1 MKEIF
6 KIAAALTVSCLIAGG
21 VMGGVFIATAKA
33 KKQNE
38 LLQIRQT
45 MTGLLGYS
53 QAQPAP
59 PNLRLHT
66 LHRYILEDEASTRSG
81 YLIPAAG
88 QGAYEFWIIALDG
101 RRVER
106 LQLKLAPEAAAD
118 EQERRRAIAA
128 ALGPRTSFQ
137 EADAITVA
145 ALDGKRLAYILPG
158 KFPGYKTAIH
168 LMVAL
173 NPDFSVRGV
182 EITAHEEDPG
192 LGGEIEKAYFKNQF
206 KGQTLDGIKALTVT
220 RAPLPEEKRRYLE
233 SGSGSRAAL
242 PEADINRLRARYQND
257 EVHAISGATI
267 SSSAVASGVK
277 RTVRNSVHRLRLL
290 DQAARENN
298 IPLAF

>member
-6 KIAAALTVSCLIAGG
+6 RIAAALTVSCLIAGG
-21 VMGGVFIATAKA
+21 VMGGVFMATAKA
-33 KKQNE
+33 KKRNE
-38 LLQIRQT
+38 ILAIQQT

-53 QAQPAP
+53 QDRPAP

-66 LHRYILEDEASTRSG
+66 LYRYIVADEAATRSG
-81 YLIPAAG
+81 YLLPAAG
-88 QGAYEFWIIALDG
+88 RGAYEFWIIALDG
-101 RRVER
+101 RLVKR
-106 LQLKLAPEAAAD
+106 LPLKLAPEAAAD

-128 ALGPRTSFQ
+128 ALGHRTSFQ

-145 ALDGKRLAYILPG
+145 ALDGKRLAYLLPG

-173 NPDFSVRGV
+173 NPDFSVQGV

-206 KGQTLDGIKALTVT
+206 KDKTLDDIKALAVT
-220 RAPLPEEKRRYLE
+220 RAPLPEEQRRYLE
-233 SGSGSRAAL
+233 SGSGVRGAL
-242 PEADINRLRARYQND
+242 PEADINRLRARYQN
-257 EVHAISGATI
+257 EEIHAISGATI

-277 RTVRNSVHRLRLL
+277 RTVRNSVHRLMLL
-290 DQAARENN
+290 EQAARENG
-298 IPLAF
+298 IPMEF